1 MKIKDLAKIEFW
13 IATGLYGFAIILLIS
28 NSGERTPNF
37 TEYLMKGANL
47 RYSYISNYLIPE
59 LFRFS
64 ILYFSFLLLNFCI
77 GPSIFKPNTRVLS
90 ILIIIILFL
99 GTGLTTSIIYTYS
112 QAHLF
117 ADFPTT
123 DEAYAHF
130 FFKGY
135 TYAAWLILVIMI
147 YIALKKLI
155 VYFRENETSK
165 YDPASR
171 MKLEAV
177 FGGAFWFVGLL
188 FLIATSS
195 PFEVMV
201 CWTLV
206 ICAAVFIVIYSL
218 YYLIPE
224 VKTSGRTFKNFFWKI
239 LLITIV
245 FCIPL
250 SLIALLF
257 SNRGEMAG
265 IVILFHIPTQII
277 ISAPL
282 SWYIYKKRRESN
294 AELTTLKTE
303 LDKSDASLSFLRSQ
317 INPHFLFNALNTLYG
332 TALQENAERTGEGIQ
347 MLGDMMRFMLQE
359 NMQEKISLTRDVDY
373 LNNYIAL
380 QKLRTSRSP
389 SISIETQIDEQI
401 NNQQIAPMLLIPFV
415 ENAFKHGIS
424 LQQPSHIKI
433 TLQTKGNTLYFD
445 VHNSIHIKPDNDP
458 EKLKSGIGLK
468 NVEQRLEHLYP
479 NRHELIIRESAK
491 EFFIHLTLQLTGNN

>member
-13 IATGLYGFAIILLIS
+13 IATGLYSFAILLLIS
-28 NSGERTPNF
+28 NSGERTPNY

-47 RYSYISNYLIPE
+47 QYSYVSNYFIPE

-64 ILYFSFLLLNFCI
+64 ILYFSFLLINFCI
-77 GPSIFKPNTRVLS
+77 ASSIFNPKTRFFS
-90 ILIIIILFL
+90 IIIVVILFL
-99 GTGLTTSIIYTYS
+99 CTGISTSILNTYS
-112 QAHLF
+112 QAYLF
-117 ADFPTT
+117 VEFDTI
-123 DEAYAHF
+123 DDAYSHF
-130 FFKGY
+130 FLKGF
-135 TYAAWLILVIMI
+135 TYAAWLILVLVI
-147 YIALKKLI
+147 YVALKKLI
-155 VYFRENETSK
+155 VYFKENEDNK
-165 YDPASR
+165 QDPANR

-188 FLIATSS
+188 LLIATSS

-218 YYLIPE
+218 YYLIPQIKSE
-224 VKTSGRTFKNFFWKI
+224 GKSFKAYFWKTA
-239 LLITIV
+239 LITAIC
-245 FCIPL
+245 CIPL
-250 SLIALLF
+250 TLTALLF
-257 SNRGEMAG
+257 SNRGDMAG
-265 IVILFHIPTQII
+265 IVVAFHIPVQII
-277 ISAPL
+277 ISIPL
-282 SWYIYKKRRESN
+282 SWYLYKKRGETN

-303 LDKSDASLSFLRSQ
+303 LGKSDASLSFLRSQ

-359 NMQEKISLTRDVDY
+359 NIQEKISLTRDVDY

-389 SISIETQIDEQI
+389 SIVIDTQIDEQL
-401 NNQQIAPMLLIPFV
+401 NNLQIAPMLLIPFV

-424 LQQPSHIKI
+424 LQQPSHIRV

-445 VHNSIHIKPDNDP
+445 VHNSIHIKQDNDP
-458 EKLKSGIGLK
+458 ENLKSGIGLK
-468 NVEQRLEHLYP
+468 NVAQRLEHLYS

-491 EFFIHLTLQLTGNN
+491 EFFIHLTLQLGRNN

>member
-1 MKIKDLAKIEFW
+1 MKITDLAKVEFW
-13 IATGLYGFAIILLIS
+13 IATGLYSFAMILLIS
-28 NSGERTPNF
+28 NSGDRTP
-37 TEYLMKGANL
+37 TQVEYLMMGAKQH
-47 RYSYISNYLIPE
+47 YSYVANFLIPE

-77 GPSIFKPNTRVLS
+77 GPAIFKPGARALSVLV
-90 ILIIIILFL
+90 ILVLFT
-99 GTGLTTSIIYTYS
+99 GTGLTTSILNTYS
-112 QAHLF
+112 QAYLF
-117 ADFPTT
+117 PNFESTQQ
-123 DEAYAHF
+123 AYEYF
-130 FFKGY
+130 FFKGF
-135 TYAAWLILVIMI
+135 TYSAWLIIVICI
-147 YIALKKLI
+147 YIAIKKLI
-155 VYFRENETSK
+155 IYFQESENTEN
-165 YDPASR
+165 DPASR

-188 FLIATSS
+188 LLIATSS

-206 ICAAVFIVIYSL
+206 ICAAVFTVIYSL
-218 YYLIPE
+218 YYLIPQIRAQG
-224 VKTSGRTFKNFFWKI
+224 KTFKTYFWKTA
-239 LLITIV
+239 LITIIGCV
-245 FCIPL
+245 PL
-250 SLIALLF
+250 TLMALLF
-257 SNRGEMAG
+257 SNRGEIAG
-265 IVILFHIPTQII
+265 IVVAFHIPTQII
-277 ISAPL
+277 ISIPL
-282 SWYIYKKRRESN
+282 SWYLYKKRTETS

-359 NMQEKISLTRDVDY
+359 NIQEKISLTRDVDY

-389 SISIETQIDEQI
+389 SIIIETQIDEQL
-401 NNQQIAPMLLIPFV
+401 NNHQIAPMLLIPFV

-424 LQQPSHIKI
+424 LQQPSHIRI

-445 VHNSIHIKPDNDP
+445 VHNSIHIKQDNDP

-468 NVEQRLEHLYP
+468 NVAQRLEHLYP

-491 EFFIHLTLQLTGNN
+491 EFFIHLTLQLTKNS